1 MLWEEITE
9 IQTPV
14 WCKIAADEE
23 VSILKEKEI
32 PLAKRN
38 WKSIAELLND

>member
-9 IQTPV
+9 TQAPR
-14 WCKIAADEE
+14 WCKIAADE
-23 VSILKEKEI
+23 VSILKEREI

-38 WKSIAELLND
+38 WESIAELPND